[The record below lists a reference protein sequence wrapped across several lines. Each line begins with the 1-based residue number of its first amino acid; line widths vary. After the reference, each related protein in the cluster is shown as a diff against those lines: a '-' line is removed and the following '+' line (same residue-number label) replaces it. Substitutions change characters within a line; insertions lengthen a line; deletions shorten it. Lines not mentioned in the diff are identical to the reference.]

1 MPRTSNAK
9 PLDTVALHPD
19 RKPDVSASFQRKRDL
34 ILDAATVLL
43 NQRGLAG
50 MTFAEVARSVD
61 LTTTSITY
69 YFRLKEQLAAA
80 VFEHTLRRLEAM
92 TVEAGSAP
100 DPRARVATFLQLHF
114 NLRARVLRGEER
126 DLAVLSDIRTLDA
139 PIRAPLAK
147 HYMAI
152 FRRICAFF
160 GPLDDEARLAT
171 LTARAQMLTE
181 TVFWLPAWIHQYSVA
196 DFDRVRLRLF
206 DMLSNGI
213 AREKS
218 VWPGAPRGALDSSH
232 DLEMDGSRGNFLRA
246 ATRLVNER
254 GYRGA
259 SVDRVVA
266 ELKVTKGSFYH
277 HLDAKDD
284 LVLECFRRSYQ
295 RVSRAQRLALQSG
308 GSQWRQLAACISML
322 LEVQFDGE
330 WPLLRTTALQALPSD
345 LRTRVVERSN
355 RLALRFAGMLMD
367 GVIDGSIRPVDPMIT
382 SQVLLSTLNA
392 AYDLRDWARALP
404 DGDALR
410 LYASTLSDGLF
421 DDPATLPNDAARCG
435 PAAAPS
441 GPRPY

>member
-9 PLDTVALHPD
+9 SIDTMVP
-19 RKPDVSASFQRKRDL
+19 RQGGKPDGSASFQRKRDL

-80 VFEHTLRRLEAM
+80 VFEHTLGRLEAM
-92 TVEAGSAP
+92 TVEAGSAS

-126 DLAVLSDIRTLDA
+126 DLAVLSDIRTLDE
-139 PIRAPLAK
+139 PIRAPLVK
-147 HYMAI
+147 HYAAV

-160 GPLDDEARLAT
+160 GPLDDAARLTT

-181 TVFWLPAWIHQYSVA
+181 IVFWLPAWIHHYSLS

-206 DMLSNGI
+206 DMLSHGI
-213 AREKS
+213 AQDRDS
-218 VWPGAPRGALDSSH
+218 WTGVPSIALDDAH
-232 DLEMDGSRGNFLRA
+232 DLEMNGSRGNFLRA

-284 LVLECFRRSYQ
+284 LVVECFRRSYE
-295 RVSRAQRLALQSG
+295 RVTRAQRLALQSG
-308 GSQWRQLAACISML
+308 GTQWQQLAACISML
-322 LEVQFDGE
+322 LDVQFAGE
-330 WPLLRTTALQALPSD
+330 WPLLRTTALQVLPTE

-367 GVIDGSIRPVDPMIT
+367 GIIDRSIRPVDPMIT

-392 AYDLRDWARALP
+392 AYDLRGWARALP
-404 DGDALR
+404 NGDAVR
-410 LYASTLSDGLF
+410 IYASTLSDGLF
-421 DDPATLPNDAARCG
+421 DDPAKMPSDGTPTRSETA
-435 PAAAPS
+435 PADFLIC
-441 GPRPY
+441 

>member
-1 MPRTSNAK
+1 MPRTSNATMINT
-9 PLDTVALHPD
+9 TVSRQD
-19 RKPDVSASFQRKRDL
+19 RKPDGSTSFQRKRDL
-34 ILDAATVLL
+34 ILDAATVLV

-80 VFEHTLRRLEAM
+80 VFEHTLGRLEAM

-126 DLAVLSDIRTLDA
+126 DLAVLSDIRTLDE

-160 GPLDDEARLAT
+160 GPLDEEARSAT
-171 LTARAQMLTE
+171 FTARAQMLTE
-181 TVFWLPAWIHQYSVA
+181 TVFWLPAWIHHYSVS

-213 AREKS
+213 AQENDWWTG
-218 VWPGAPRGALDSSH
+218 VPRGVLDTAH
-232 DLEMDGSRGNFLRA
+232 DLELDSSRGNFLRA

-259 SVDRVVA
+259 SVDRVAA

-308 GSQWRQLAACISML
+308 GSQWQQLAACIAML
-322 LEVQFDGE
+322 LDVQFDGE
-330 WPLLRTTALQALPSD
+330 WPLLRTTALQALPSE

-367 GVIDGSIRPVDPMIT
+367 GIIDGSIRPVDPMIT

-392 AYDLRDWARALP
+392 AYDLRDWGRALP
-404 DGDALR
+404 NGDAVR
-410 LYASTLSDGLF
+410 IYASTLSDGLF
-421 DDPATLPNDAARCG
+421 GAPATRPCDG
-435 PAAAPS
+435 ISPESVTAPLH
-441 GPRPY
+441 PRPC

>member
-9 PLDTVALHPD
+9 AID
-19 RKPDVSASFQRKRDL
+19 RTATPRSSKPDGSASFQRKRDL
-34 ILDAATVLL
+34 ILDAATTLL

-80 VFEHTLRRLEAM
+80 VFENTLGRLEAI
-92 TVEAGSAP
+92 TVEAGLAR
-100 DPRARVATFLQLHF
+100 DPRARVAAFLQLHF
-114 NLRARVLRGEER
+114 HLRARVLRGEER
-126 DLAVLSDIRTLDA
+126 DLAVLSDIRTLDE
-139 PIRAPLAK
+139 PISAPLIK
-147 HYMAI
+147 HYKAI
-152 FRRICAFF
+152 FHRICAFF
-160 GPLDDEARLAT
+160 GPADDGSRLPT
-171 LTARAQMLTE
+171 LAARAQMLTE
-181 TVFWLPAWIHQYSVA
+181 IVFWLPAWIHQYSIG
-196 DFDRVRLRLF
+196 DLDRVRQRLF

-213 AREKS
+213 ARDDY
-218 VWPGAPRGALDSSH
+218 VWTAAPSFVLDTGQ
-232 DLEMDGSRGNFLRA
+232 DLEMDSSRGNFLRA

-308 GSQWRQLAACISML
+308 GSQWQRLATCITML
-322 LEVQFDGE
+322 LNVQFAGE

-345 LRTRVVERSN
+345 LRIRVVERSN

-367 GVIDGSIRPVDPMIT
+367 GIIDGSIRPVDPMIT

-392 AYDLRDWARALP
+392 AYDLRDWARGLTSGRAIQI
-404 DGDALR
+404 
-410 LYASTLSDGLF
+410 YASTLSDGLF
-421 DDPATLPNDAARCG
+421 DEPMTPASDGDA
-435 PAAAPS
+435 S
-441 GPRPY
+441 